1 MLLGVV
7 VVLWRGALLLEPNG
21 ATRLSLPIH
30 FVVLAATPFMLFSST
45 GRARMGLTTGIGV
58 SALLRSVAGGA
69 LAAVAI
75 GALGTWLFAGSP
87 DNWYVTV
94 AERMLRDARLGDLP
108 DTSLF
113 LALAV
118 PAAIFSPIGEEFFF
132 RGVLQETMAER
143 VGAIRAAVITATVFG
158 VMHIVHHGLAVE
170 PDGLE
175 LRTVSGALWVLLTIG
190 LGLLFTALRSYS
202 GSIWSAVVCHATFN
216 IVMVAW
222 IVIVIR

>member
-1 MLLGVV
+1 
-7 VVLWRGALLLEPNG
+7 
-21 ATRLSLPIH
+21 
-30 FVVLAATPFMLFSST
+30 
-45 GRARMGLTTGIGV
+45 MGLTAGIEV
-58 SALLRSVAGGA
+58 SALLLAVAGGA

-75 GALGTWLFAGSP
+75 GVLGTWLYAGSP

-94 AERMLRDARLGDLP
+94 AESMLRDGRLGNLP

-118 PAAIFSPIGEEFFF
+118 PAAMFSPIGEEFFF
-132 RGVLQETMAER
+132 RGVLHETMAER
-143 VGAIRAAVITATVFG
+143 VGPIRAGLMTATLFG
-158 VMHIVHHGLAVE
+158 VMHIVHHGLAVA

-175 LRTVSGALWVLLTIG
+175 LRAVSGALWVLLTIG

-202 GSIWSAVVCHATFN
+202 GSIWAAVVCHATFN